1 MKYLGSKRKIANEI
15 IPIMTK
21 DLKDGGYFV
30 DAF

>member
-21 DLKDGGYFV
+21 DLKDVGGIL
-30 DAF
+30 